1 MEKVYS
7 NGRATLTVKRENE
20 RTSIHDRRGWDAFT
34 DRKRGAGSKEE
45 GRKPREGEND
55 STRNSCRSGTRF
67 LLGTAYLVAT
77 KLNNRDIPWP
87 AHKVTLVQARIS
99 RPRIQRDCKGTSCF

>member
-1 MEKVYS
+1 M
-7 NGRATLTVKRENE
+7 A
-20 RTSIHDRRGWDAFT
+20 
-34 DRKRGAGSKEE
+34 AGSGGGDIAGEE

-77 KLNNRDIPWP
+77 KLNNRNISWP
-87 AHKVTLVQARIS
+87 AREVSLVRARIS
-99 RPRIQRDCKGTSCF
+99 RPRIQRDSERRDAFSENRKRIV